1 MDDTFRP
8 SMREGAPHKPD
19 LSLLF
24 LLASEQK
31 GYFTAKQAHGSGISR
46 ALLSHYAR
54 SGRFIRMRVGLYR
67 LQDYPSAQHEDV
79 LGAFVAARCA
89 VAPAHVETVAPTT
102 EEKAYADKQGFT
114 VRDTPTPLTGG
125 MSKRDCNIVWIDG
138 VWIDGHK
145 VDVPDAEI
153 QLLLRLVVALHRTDD
168 GYIRL
173 GTEKHDAGLRSEAIA
188 PGRLSTAGRVTCVS

>member
-1 MDDTFRP
+1 
-8 SMREGAPHKPD
+8 MREGAPHKPD
-19 LSLLF
+19 LSHLF
-24 LLASEQK
+24 LLASEQQ
-31 GYFTAKQAHGSGISR
+31 GYFTAKQAHSSGISR

-67 LQDYPSAQHEDV
+67 LRDYPSAQHEDV
-79 LGAFVAARCA
+79 LGAFGAARCA

-102 EEKAYADKQGFT
+102 KEKAYADKQRFT

-125 MSKRDCNIVWIDG
+125 MSKRDCNFVR
-138 VWIDGHK
+138 IDGHK

-173 GTEKHDAGLRSEAIA
+173 GLRSMTWACGA
-188 PGRLSTAGRVTCVS
+188 RRSPPGRLSTAGRVTCVS